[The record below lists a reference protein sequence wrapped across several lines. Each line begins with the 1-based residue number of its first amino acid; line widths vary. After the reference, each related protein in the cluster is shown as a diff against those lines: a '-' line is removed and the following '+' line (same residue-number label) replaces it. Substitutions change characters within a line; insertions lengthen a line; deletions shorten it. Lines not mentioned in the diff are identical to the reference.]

1 MPQAVL
7 HYKVVTLPLEHF
19 LVIFHLKTPLDH
31 GSIQF
36 KSLEFKK
43 KKRGKGED
51 EGSEAGRQQSCAY
64 SELDKGFI
72 ATNCSIWDQP
82 LGHSFLVTAGMP
94 RTPSCFLR
102 K

>member
-36 KSLEFKK
+36 KSLEFQ
-43 KKRGKGED
+43 KKREGKGKMK
-51 EGSEAGRQQSCAY
+51 GVRQGDNSLA
-64 SELDKGFI
+64 L
-72 ATNCSIWDQP
+72 TVN
-82 LGHSFLVTAGMP
+82 
-94 RTPSCFLR
+94 
-102 K
+102 